1 MLLDTKST
9 SNEDINRSIALAY
22 DDSLSKLEQDQ
33 VKEHLSYVLIL
44 LKEPNTYIP
53 DIKEALRAMQ
63 SRQIKSWY
71 EKPTGI
77 VIISVIGSVA
87 SAGIAKHLGWI

>member
-22 DDSLSKLEQDQ
+22 DDSLSTLEQEQ
-33 VKEHLSYVLIL
+33 VKEHLSYVLTL
-44 LKEPNTYIP
+44 LKEPNAYIP
-53 DIKEALRAMQ
+53 DVKEALRTMQ

-71 EKPTGI
+71 EKPAGI

-87 SAGIAKHLGWI
+87 SAGIAKNLGWI